1 MLFQELGKLKRA
13 SIMTSIIWMAVGV
26 LMIICPEQYITSLVE
41 VLGYGL
47 LIFAV
52 VMVLDFISS
61 KRVLMNY
68 IYLTGA
74 MIIGLLGTVVLVD
87 ENVVRGIGLIFGL
100 LLLVDGGTSMLITRL
115 YVKRSQRKGW
125 QSMVVLSALLILF
138 GLIVLVNPWKD
149 RIMTLFDIIGCMLL
163 FSSVVSIIRLIYIWP
178 IKGEQEG

>member
-1 MLFQELGKLKRA
+1 MLFQELGKLKRT

-52 VMVLDFISS
+52 VMALDFISS
-61 KRVLMNY
+61 KRVL
-68 IYLTGA
+68 
-74 MIIGLLGTVVLVD
+74 LLGIVVLVD

-100 LLLVDGGTSMLITRL
+100 LLLVDGGTSMLITQL